1 MAAIESLDLDI
12 APLLAW
18 TDRRGEQLDRR
29 AAEAVVGLLALSG
42 ARRRTGLPEPTPEL
56 AEELLLSILPLFA
69 SAAAGEL
76 QTFPA
81 VLVALAGYTHEAG
94 RLNSKRRDRLINAV
108 GTLAPRFEAAM
119 TSPRR
124 VTWARLYGQL
134 LRAEG
139 VDPGDSQAVGDWLTG
154 FGCQA
159 DQVRWACLG
168 LDAPGDYASPDS
180 AADPPLAWAAF
191 VRSLIGERSR
201 QARLL
206 LRQRLEVVARSEQ
219 LSNVDQRPLFVGVPG
234 DEDGEEAAE
243 AWYDAQARR
252 LADRWTAAG
261 LDALLSAR
269 TAELAPG
276 LDRPAPLL
284 DVVEQL
290 AQLHLDMYGPGT
302 APLPPVPALGAG
314 ELAAV
319 VRAVPTVTSLAAAAA
334 DPANADPSLADLA
347 LTSGFLLRD
356 VDGTLRP
363 GPAAGVCRDG
373 GPAEVVGVTLDVL
386 GAVLGQLQSDDQT
399 AEEIPGDHVGTLYSL
414 YQRGGLPQSLARQV
428 AEEETWMV
436 PPESPVAPTE
446 AAAPAGPYQI
456 PDARSLSDLTG
467 IPGLTEEDRSDLQA
481 PAERLAAVIDRLA
494 DLGVTSRAGDTIV
507 LTPLGCALLREALL
521 LGAAE
526 PSPVD
531 AASFP
536 TRDEV
541 LCWDAGRL
549 ADAAGDWPPPT
560 ARKVLCDWLAARGA
574 AGWAELFSVLGAA
587 PPDDITPARRRLM
600 RWIDLSDAPAE
611 ALRDTVTD
619 RILGAWAERAL
630 HERGL
635 PVPAAE
641 VPASARAVLL
651 ADELADVNRAAML
664 TYRMTD
670 EHPDQDPGLLPEL
683 RAAVG
688 KAVAVWPGG
697 ATDLFT
703 EMGEAAPD
711 AFAVLA
717 GPLSRH
723 PDSAVAQAAEAART
737 HRKLTTSTAH
747 RRGQARSRATKSRA
761 KRRKGHR

>member
-12 APLLAW
+12 APLLVWAA
-18 TDRRGEQLDRR
+18 RRGERLDRR
-29 AAEAVVGLLALSG
+29 VAEAVVGLLALSDT
-42 ARRRTGLPEPTPEL
+42 RRRTGLPEPTPEL

-69 SAAAGEL
+69 SVAAGEL
-76 QTFPA
+76 QAFPA

-94 RLNSKRRDRLINAV
+94 RLNSKRRDRLITAV
-108 GTLAPRFEAAM
+108 GTLAPRFEAVM
-119 TSPRR
+119 TNPRR
-124 VTWARLYGQL
+124 ATWARLYGQL

-154 FGCQA
+154 FGRQA
-159 DQVRWACLG
+159 GQVRWTALG
-168 LDAPGDYASPDS
+168 LDVPADFVGPDS
-180 AADPPLAWAAF
+180 TAEPPLAWAAF

-206 LRQRLEVVARSEQ
+206 LRQRLEVVARTEQ
-219 LSNVDQRPLFVGVPG
+219 LSNVDQRPLIVGVPR
-234 DEDGEEAAE
+234 DEKDEEAAE
-243 AWYDAQARR
+243 AWYEAQARR

-261 LDALLSAR
+261 LDALLSAH

-302 APLPPVPALGAG
+302 APLPPVPALDAG
-314 ELAAV
+314 ELAAA
-319 VRAVPTVTSLAAAAA
+319 VRAVPTMMSLAAAAA
-334 DPANADPSLADLA
+334 DPPNADPSVADLG

-356 VDGTLRP
+356 ADGTLRR
-363 GPAAGVCRDG
+363 GPAVGMCQDG
-373 GPAEVVGVTLDVL
+373 GPAEVVGVALDVL
-386 GAVLGQLQSDDQT
+386 GAVLGQMQSDDQT
-399 AEEIPGDHVGTLYSL
+399 AEEILGDHIATLYSL

-436 PPESPVAPTE
+436 PPEPPVTPTE
-446 AAAPAGPYQI
+446 SAASAGPYQV
-456 PDARSLSDLTG
+456 PDTRALSDLTG
-467 IPGLTEEDRSDLQA
+467 IPGLTKEDRSELRA

-507 LTPLGCALLREALL
+507 LTPLGCSLLREALL
-521 LGAAE
+521 LGTAE
-526 PSPVD
+526 PSPVH

-541 LCWDAGRL
+541 LRWEAGWL

-560 ARKVLCDWLAARGA
+560 ARKVLSDWLTAHGA
-574 AGWAELFSVLGAA
+574 AGWTELFSVLGAA
-587 PPDDITPARRRLM
+587 LASGITAARRRLM
-600 RWIDLSDAPAE
+600 RQVDLSDAPTE
-611 ALRDTVTD
+611 VLRDILTD
-619 RILGAWAERAL
+619 CILGAWAERAL

-651 ADELADVNRAAML
+651 ADELAEMNRAAML

-670 EHPDQDPGLLPEL
+670 EHPDQDPGLLPDL

-688 KAVAVWPGG
+688 KAVADWPGG

-703 EMGEAAPD
+703 EMEKTASD

-717 GPLSRH
+717 GPLSQH
-723 PDSAVAQAAEAART
+723 PDPAVAQAVEAART

-747 RRGQARSRATKSRA
+747 RREQARSPATKSRA